1 MHEHSPLWSQ
11 VERGLELIKAK
22 KIKLYDDHGAENGG
36 KKRKVPDYP
45 AYCES
50 AWGVKTRGYVAL
62 AKKLDKPKQ
71 NLIMTAGVSTI
82 DLSSVD
88 DEDGEDGVADAA
100 KDPRAFLEIWYVFFS
115 IFSSYGV
122 DIINSLDLNR

>member
-1 MHEHSPLWSQ
+1 M
-11 VERGLELIKAK
+11 
-22 KIKLYDDHGAENGG
+22 
-36 KKRKVPDYP
+36 
-45 AYCES
+45 
-50 AWGVKTRGYVAL
+50 KTRGYVVL

-115 IFSSYGV
+115 IFSSHGV
-122 DIINSLDLNR
+122 DINNSLDLNR